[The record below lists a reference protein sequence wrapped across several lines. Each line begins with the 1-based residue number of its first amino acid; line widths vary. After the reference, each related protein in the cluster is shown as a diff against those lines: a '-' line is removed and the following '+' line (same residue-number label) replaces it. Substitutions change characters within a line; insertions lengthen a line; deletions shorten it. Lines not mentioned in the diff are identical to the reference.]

1 MKTLF
6 IFLIAIIVHFSS
18 LAQSTAKNDVIVKL
32 SGEEMAGKIQEIGDS
47 DLKFVYAGETLVY
60 TIKKSEIA
68 KINFA
73 SGRVEIIT
81 APKATSAKADSM
93 AKSGLE
99 AHHNIIA
106 ILPFSYLIDKKDAG
120 QEMTYKVQNEV
131 FNIMNAHSGY
141 MTVQPTSTTNA
152 LLLKAGITG
161 ENVRSFTMGEICNL
175 LGVEYVIQGTITQDL
190 TSVSNTGGTS
200 TSVKGG
206 VSSTNRNIG
215 TVNTSGTGYTGS
227 VHSSSSSVS
236 TQNYSTNV
244 TMSIYTDK
252 GETIFSQD
260 HKSFWGTNDAYKT
273 TLNYLLK
280 RTPIY
285 QK

>member
-1 MKTLF
+1 MKSIFTLF
-6 IFLIAIIVHFSS
+6 IVFTIHCFSF
-18 LAQSTAKNDVIVKL
+18 AQSNMKNDVVVKL
-32 SGEEMAGKIQEIGDS
+32 SGEEMVGKIQEIGDS
-47 DLKFVYAGETLVY
+47 DIKFIYAGETLVY

-81 APKATSAKADSM
+81 APKQSSAKADSI

-99 AHHNIIA
+99 SHHNIIA
-106 ILPFSYLIDKKDAG
+106 VLPFSYLIDKKDAG

-141 MTVQPTSTTNA
+141 MTMQPTSTTNA
-152 LLLKAGITG
+152 LLLKSGITG
-161 ENVRSFTMGEICNL
+161 ANVRSFTMGEICNL

-190 TSVSNTGGTS
+190 TSVSNAGSSS
-200 TSVKGG
+200 TTVNAGSV
-206 VSSTNRNIG
+206 STNRNIG
-215 TVNTSGTGYTGS
+215 TVHTSGTGYSGTA
-227 VHSSSSSVS
+227 SSSNSSVT
-236 TQNYSTNV
+236 TQNYTTNV
-244 TMSIYTDK
+244 TMTIYTDK

-260 HKSFWGTNDAYKT
+260 HQSFWGTDNAYKT

-280 RTPIY
+280 RAPIY